1 MDPAVDVALTKRLI
15 QRLRFLHGRESIVS
29 VQRVLVIGLLIAI
42 FMTQSGSVFGG
53 ILLNRSVEVQNSY
66 QGSPAIGPNL
76 VTVVTEIEFPDWGG
90 NRHHRLDILDDG
102 FIYTSLR
109 SAQRGSTPNLL
120 QVSDVFNV
128 VGRITSIQIV
138 SASASLNDSSRLY
151 FDSDSFWYDVGGI
164 YTNQGDYVQVR
175 ITVSDTDPV
184 PEPSSVLIMGFGLS
198 GYLLVRRGYT
208 NRT

>member
-1 MDPAVDVALTKRLI
+1 M
-15 QRLRFLHGRESIVS
+15 VS
-29 VQRVLVIGLLIAI
+29 VQKISVIVLLI
-42 FMTQSGSVFGG
+42 SVFVTQTRSVLGG
-53 ILLNRSVEVQNSY
+53 ILLNRTVEVQNSF

-76 VTVVTEIEFPDWGG
+76 ITVVTEVEFPDWGG
-90 NRHHRLDILDDG
+90 SGYNRLDILDDG

-184 PEPSSVLIMGFGLS
+184 PEPSSMLIMGFGLS

>member
-1 MDPAVDVALTKRLI
+1 M
-15 QRLRFLHGRESIVS
+15 VS
-29 VQRVLVIGLLIAI
+29 VQKISVIVLLI
-42 FMTQSGSVFGG
+42 SVFVTQTRSVLGG
-53 ILLNRSVEVQNSY
+53 ILLNRTVEVQNSF

-76 VTVVTEIEFPDWGG
+76 ITVVTEVEFPDWGG
-90 NRHHRLDILDDG
+90 SGYNRLDILDDG

-120 QVSDVFNV
+120 QVSDVLNV

-138 SASASLNDSSRLY
+138 SASSSLNDSSRLY
-151 FDSDSFWYDVGGI
+151 FDSDTFWYDVGGV

-175 ITVSDTDPV
+175 ITVSNTDPV

-198 GYLLVRRGYT
+198 GYWLVRRGYI